1 MSCMRCYV
9 MLKTFSCFLS
19 EFKCSRLLDP
29 SSFTSRHPEVS
40 QCYRTPS
47 PKALD
52 ISPVHMFLCKIKEKN
67 VLWMLLWCSLL
78 LIVWIDGWTV
88 VEVTEFKED
97 LCTVMTTMLPSHLS
111 RLLQTQMCFQR
122 SWETFKTVKQQ
133 KREHTWCTRGTEI

>member
-29 SSFTSRHPEVS
+29 SSFTSSHPEVS

-52 ISPVHMFLCKIKEKN
+52 ISPVHMFLCKIKEKKCVVN
-67 VLWMLLWCSLL
+67 AFVVQSSVDCVDRW
-78 LIVWIDGWTV
+78 IV
-88 VEVTEFKED
+88 
-97 LCTVMTTMLPSHLS
+97 
-111 RLLQTQMCFQR
+111 R
-122 SWETFKTVKQQ
+122 
-133 KREHTWCTRGTEI
+133 

>member
-29 SSFTSRHPEVS
+29 SSFTSSHPEVS
-40 QCYRTPS
+40 QCYCTPS

-67 VLWMLLWCSLL
+67 VL
-78 LIVWIDGWTV
+78 
-88 VEVTEFKED
+88 
-97 LCTVMTTMLPSHLS
+97 
-111 RLLQTQMCFQR
+111 
-122 SWETFKTVKQQ
+122 
-133 KREHTWCTRGTEI
+133 